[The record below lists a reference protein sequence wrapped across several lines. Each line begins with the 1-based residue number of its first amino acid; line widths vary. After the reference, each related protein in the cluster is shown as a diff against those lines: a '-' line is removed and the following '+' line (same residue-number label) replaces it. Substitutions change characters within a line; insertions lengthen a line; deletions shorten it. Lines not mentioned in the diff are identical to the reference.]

1 MQPHLER
8 VDGTID
14 PDALC
19 ALLER
24 DGAVV
29 VENALSP
36 ALLDGLNGDFDRI
49 VDATPPG
56 VRHPTEDDM
65 VTFYGEATVRAD
77 GLPGKSEAFVETML
91 HPALLGAADHFL
103 LPHCDDYLL
112 NTGQL
117 IEIHPGETDQRL
129 HRDEGVWRHLSDGGR
144 ELEVEALFALSDFTA
159 ANGATR
165 VAPGSHRWRKDRDP
179 LPEEIV
185 QAEMSAGSALFY
197 LGSTVH
203 GGGANR
209 TATDRRR
216 GMFVGYVLGWLR
228 TEENMFLSVPLDK
241 VRDMPRR
248 AQELLGYKA
257 VRALGVVDVG
267 DPMALLD

>member
-1 MQPHLER
+1 MPPRLKA
-8 VDGTID
+8 VNDTAT
-14 PDALC
+14 PTKLS

-29 VENALSP
+29 VENVLSP
-36 ALLDGLNGDFDRI
+36 TLLNGLNTDFDRI
-49 VDATPPG
+49 VTATPPG

-65 VTFYGEATVRAD
+65 IDFYGESTVRAD
-77 GLPGKSEAFVETML
+77 GLPAKSEAFVDTML
-91 HPALLGAADHFL
+91 LPLLLGVADHFL

-117 IEIHPGETDQRL
+117 IEIMPGETDQRL
-129 HRDEGVWRHLSDGGR
+129 HRDEGVWRHLPSPKP
-144 ELEVEALFALSDFTA
+144 ELEIEALFALSDFTA

-165 VAPGSHRWRKDRDP
+165 VAPGSHRWPEDRDAAP
-179 LPEEIV
+179 ADII
-185 QAEMSAGSALFY
+185 QAEMKAGSALFY
-197 LGSTVH
+197 LGSTLH

-209 TATDRRR
+209 TADESRR

-228 TEENMFLSVPLDK
+228 TEENMFLSVPLEK
-241 VRDMPRR
+241 VRSLPRR

-267 DPMALLD
+267 SPMALLD